1 MEYGDEKREFRFRH
15 VDTKKVLRIFDANLK
30 LDRVQPIDFAKV
42 AESNSLGKQLAC
54 SVVLSERSLFLW

>member
-1 MEYGDEKREFRFRH
+1 MEYGDEKREFRFRR

-42 AESNSLGKQLAC
+42 AESNSLGK
-54 SVVLSERSLFLW
+54 